1 MNMQDPAEHMRS
13 KLFGDK
19 KPADKK
25 PVISKPDPEEPDE
38 DDKEPKEALHIII
51 AKKPEGGYHSKMDA
65 KDGFPADEAD
75 HDTLADAHQAHKEA
89 LEAKFGESADA
100 DEGEGNGGDPPPNVR
115 SAKKETAKPEGK
127 PGGFREMFGGGE

>member
-1 MNMQDPAEHMRS
+1 MNLQDPAEHMRS

-25 PVISKPDPEEPDE
+25 PVISKPEGDEPDGDE
-38 DDKEPKEALHIII
+38 SEPKEALHIII

-65 KDGFPADEAD
+65 KDGFPPDEAD

-89 LEAKFGESADA
+89 LEAKFGESADKE
-100 DEGEGNGGDPPPNVR
+100 DDGSEGEGEDTSVEKP
-115 SAKKETAKPEGK
+115 AKKSAGK